1 MTIALALAGVVLL
14 VRPRRRSQV
23 TPPVS
28 QDVVLVAELV
38 GLGLGAGMNLQ
49 HSLVWA
55 TRFGHPALQ
64 HSIRGVLRRARLN
77 GLAAEMRS
85 SNGPL
90 AELFGLLARAVET
103 GAALGP
109 AVDSYVDQVAA
120 QIRADAAARAQRLP
134 VKLLF
139 PLALLMLPG
148 LMLMVAGPA
157 LIDVFSRLSAV
168 P

>member
-1 MTIALALAGVVLL
+1 MTIALALAGIVLF

-23 TPPVS
+23 AAPRS
-28 QDVVLVAELV
+28 RDVVLLAELV
-38 GLGLGAGMNLQ
+38 GLGLGAGMNLR
-49 HSLVWA
+49 HSLAWA
-55 TRFGHPALQ
+55 THFGHPALQ
-64 HSIRGVLRRARLN
+64 HSIRSLLRCSRLS
-77 GLAAEMRS
+77 GLAAEMRRS
-85 SNGPL
+85 DGSL

-109 AVDSYVDQVAA
+109 IVDAFVDQMTA
-120 QIRADAAARAQRLP
+120 QARADAAARAQRLP

-157 LIDVFSRLSAV
+157 LVDVFSRLSAV